1 LHALGNGLSFDAA
14 MATDFYS
21 VLGVPKDADSATIKK
36 AYRKL
41 ARDLHPDK
49 NPGNKASEQRFK
61 DVNRAYEALH
71 DDKKRK
77 LYDEFGEEA
86 LREGFDAEKQ
96 RAYKQWQ
103 DRAGSGGG
111 GGFGGGYRSGYGGGG
126 GNVNI
131 EDLFSGAVPGGN
143 AGGGDPFADLFGRSS
158 RRRGPVKGRD
168 YEQELTIDF
177 VSAVRGTQLQLR
189 NPSSP
194 EPVTVRIP
202 PGAADGSRVR
212 IKGQGA
218 PSTSGGPAGDLIL
231 VIHVEPHAL
240 FKREGDDLYLD
251 VPLWTSEAIKGAK
264 VKVPTFDGDV
274 TVKVPPST
282 QSGMKLRVR
291 GKGVARKGREPGD
304 LYVVFMVH
312 VPPGE
317 APELH
322 KLADELAAFETG
334 DPRANLHI

>member
-1 LHALGNGLSFDAA
+1 

-21 VLGVPKDADSATIKK
+21 VLGVPKDADAATIKK

-49 NPGNKASEQRFK
+49 NPGNKSVEQRFK
-61 DVNRAYEALH
+61 DVNRAYEALG

-103 DRAGSGGG
+103 DRGGNGGG
-111 GGFGGGYRSGYGGGG
+111 GGFRGGYGGGG
-126 GNVNI
+126 AVNL
-131 EDLFSGAVPGGN
+131 EDLFSGAVPGGSTDG
-143 AGGGDPFADLFGRSS
+143 ADPFADLFGRAQ
-158 RRRGPVKGRD
+158 RRRAPVKGRD

-177 VSAVRGTQLQLR
+177 VSAVKGTTLQLR

-212 IKGQGA
+212 IQGQGA
-218 PSTSGGPAGDLIL
+218 PSQSGGPAGDLIL
-231 VIHVEPHAL
+231 VIHVEPHPL

-251 VPLWTSEAIKGAK
+251 VPIWASEAIKGGK
-264 VKVPTFDGDV
+264 VKVPTFEGDV
-274 TVKVPPST
+274 TVKVPAGT
-282 QSGMKLRVR
+282 QSGSKLRVR
-291 GKGVARKGREPGD
+291 GKGVTRKGREPGD
-304 LYVVFMVH
+304 LYLVFMIH
-312 VPPGE
+312 VPTSA
-317 APELH
+317 APELLV
-322 KLADELAAFETG
+322 LADELVKFESG

>member
-1 LHALGNGLSFDAA
+1 

-49 NPGNKASEQRFK
+49 NPGNKATETRFK
-61 DVNRAYEALH
+61 DVNRAYEALG
-71 DDKKRK
+71 DEKKRK
-77 LYDEFGEEA
+77 LYDEFGEDA
-86 LREGFDAEKQ
+86 LREGFDAEKH

-103 DRAGSGGG
+103 GRAGEGGFGGGG
-111 GGFGGGYRSGYGGGG
+111 GGFRGGYGGGG
-126 GNVNI
+126 AVNL
-131 EDLFSGAVPGGN
+131 EDLFSGAVPGGSVE
-143 AGGGDPFADLFGRSS
+143 GDPFADLFGRAS

-168 YEQELTIDF
+168 YEQELTVDF
-177 VSAVRGTQLQLR
+177 ASAVKGTTLQLR

-231 VIHVEPHAL
+231 VIHVEPHSL
-240 FKREGDDLYLD
+240 FRREGDDLYLD
-251 VPLWTSEAIKGAK
+251 VPIWVSEAVKGAR

-274 TVKVPPST
+274 TVKVPPGT
-282 QSGMKLRVR
+282 QSGTKLRVR
-291 GKGVARKGREPGD
+291 GKGVAKKGREPGD
-304 LYVVFMVH
+304 LYLVFMIR
-312 VPPGE
+312 VP
-317 APELH
+317 ASDSPELT
-322 KLADELAAFETG
+322 KLADDVAKFETG
-334 DPRANLHI
+334 DPRADLHL